1 MLLFSGTEFNRNGNL
16 ILDVTNMGDL
26 TKLINNYFIFNIVTF
41 HIMLPA

>member
-26 TKLINNYFIFNIVTF
+26 TKLINNYCIFNIGTF

>member
-26 TKLINNYFIFNIVTF
+26 TKHKTN
-41 HIMLPA
+41 